1 MTLGCFL
8 FFTLLPL
15 LYSIEN
21 STGNYPW
28 NTLTDE
34 KVLETKRNF
43 LATNEKLYQHIF
55 SSYNPNLPPVYTKRK
70 ENDSR
75 QNQPNKSVILIT
87 LMYAKLL
94 ELSAP
99 RQLMT
104 VIFEYAM
111 TWVDER
117 LSWDPKEYDD
127 IDHIYVLRN
136 NVWIPEITPFDS
148 LEVVETRPD
157 YKQHVPITYQGVA
170 SFYTSVVTSVVCPID
185 VTFFPFD
192 EQNCSMKLLSY
203 SFYSDE
209 MAMQNEIFKNLQ
221 ISGVGN
227 DEWEVTNIL
236 ARSEIRY
243 NASEADQINEF
254 TFFMKRNPSYYVA
267 LIIVPSFMLTFLCV
281 AGLFTSPLIVD
292 DLGKFCM
299 GLTTIMSTT
308 VMIGI
313 VAENIPKTKI
323 IPHLTWYVTSN
334 LVIVSLAILLV
345 IILPKITEF
354 LGWACRCRQLLV
366 VRRHSGIW
374 MGVLNALLLIVFE
387 GFVVRNLIDMVVF
400 G

>member
-1 MTLGCFL
+1 
-8 FFTLLPL
+8 
-15 LYSIEN
+15 
-21 STGNYPW
+21 
-28 NTLTDE
+28 
-34 KVLETKRNF
+34 
-43 LATNEKLYQHIF
+43 
-55 SSYNPNLPPVYTKRK
+55 
-70 ENDSR
+70 
-75 QNQPNKSVILIT
+75 
-87 LMYAKLL
+87 
-94 ELSAP
+94 
-99 RQLMT
+99 MT

-170 SFYTSVVTSVVCPID
+170 SFYTSIVTSVVCPID

-203 SFYSDE
+203 SFFSVE
-209 MAMQNEIFKNLQ
+209 IAMQNEINKNLQ

-236 ARSEIRY
+236 ARSEIRS
-243 NASEADQINEF
+243 NASESDQINEF

-292 DLGKFCM
+292 DLEKFCM

-323 IPHLTWYVTSN
+323 IPHLNVLKMQTEGNLGYAQLPGSRCIVKTGKFHTNGFGYQVAIHVCDYV
-334 LVIVSLAILLV
+334 ILCV
-345 IILPKITEF
+345 
-354 LGWACRCRQLLV
+354 
-366 VRRHSGIW
+366 
-374 MGVLNALLLIVFE
+374 
-387 GFVVRNLIDMVVF
+387 
-400 G
+400 